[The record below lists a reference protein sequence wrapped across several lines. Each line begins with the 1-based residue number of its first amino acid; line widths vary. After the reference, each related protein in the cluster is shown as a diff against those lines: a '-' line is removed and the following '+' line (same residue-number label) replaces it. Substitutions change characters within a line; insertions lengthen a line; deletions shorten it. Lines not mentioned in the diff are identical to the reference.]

1 MAIASLLL
9 AIASLLI
16 SLTHCYVFGLVTVV
30 ASVVLGIISI
40 SKKKKGRV
48 LGIIGIIISV
58 LSSVIIVLT
67 LL

>member
-16 SLTHCYVFGLVTVV
+16 SLTHCYVFGIITAV

-40 SKKKKGRV
+40 SKKKGRV

>member
-1 MAIASLLL
+1 MAIVSLLL

-16 SLTHCYVFGLVTVV
+16 SVTHCYVFGLITAV

-40 SKKKKGRV
+40 SKKKGRV